1 MRGSRFRLGAIAPC
15 LYPINTTI
23 LKLTVSIDC
32 LLNLRFRGLF
42 LVLNWEFVHF
52 ILHRE
57 LITQFKTREKMV
69 SNGAAGYSRVKLYAI
84 EMRDAIQGNGPFWSP
99 EALLLLVTTSG
110 QVQHDGLPVTL
121 RMVRVSLTN
130 LIGSGLSLFCLQSHS
145 ELESYWTYPEIVAS
159 GEENREWS

>member
-57 LITQFKTREKMV
+57 SKQGKKMV
-69 SNGAAGYSRVKLYAI
+69 RNGAAGLSRVKLCAI
-84 EMRDAIQGNGPFWSP
+84 EMRDAILGNRPFWSP